1 MTPEV
6 EAWNKALTDRRQQD
20 LVARKATLTRPAKTP
35 RVPSLHPFKA
45 LLELRA
51 RVDKIRE
58 TFAFGSIE
66 YITAIATLPL
76 YKGRGKGGQ
85 HRTANRQ
92 IDGRWNQSRSK
103 YSPHQGKSECARR
116 VFQAMPTWVREETR
130 RVEEL
135 I

>member
-6 EAWNKALTDRRQQD
+6 EVWNKEVSTRRQQD
-20 LVARKATLTRPAKTP
+20 LAQRKATFARPVRTP
-35 RVPSLHPFKA
+35 RVPSRHPFRA

-51 RVDKIRE
+51 KVDKIRE
-58 TFAFGSIE
+58 EFAFGSVE
-66 YITAIATLPL
+66 YFTEIAKLPL

-85 HRTANRQ
+85 HRTKNRV
-92 IDGRWNQSRSK
+92 IAGRWNQTRSK
-103 YSPHQGKSECARR
+103 YEPHQGKSERARR
-116 VFQAMPTWVREETR
+116 VFQASPKWIREETR